1 MDSLKENIE
10 QLGALLNRLTVQVA
24 GLDQRLKQ
32 VERAIEATNIIAGA
46 PSASPNFIVMPHS
59 NVPPTMP
66 DPNIETPIEDFDLR
80 GISSALFFHRMCQKL
95 DNTYEDDNAFAE
107 AQRCIQAAKHFH
119 HAWSLFKE
127 EDE

>member
-1 MDSLKENIE
+1 MNSLKENIE

-46 PSASPNFIVMPHS
+46 APTSPNFIVMPHS

-66 DPNIETPIEDFDLR
+66 DPNIEVPIEDFDLR

-95 DNTYEDDNAFAE
+95 DNTYEDDNAFGE